1 MLNQKKIQN
10 SFESP
15 TGTFQAFGALRKTL
29 SICHRRWYFVYSIYK
44 TTSRVLVGPG
54 HSLLTPGIPHLSFS
68 NFVNA
73 LNAVIRAV
81 TLQIDPGSEYMKA
94 KRHRS
99 FGIGAKAPH
108 KTFGWRNKEELSVR
122 LLIINEA
129 SDQIYN
135 RLELLWKKSVHKSSL
150 KCPMNPKRL
159 LRV

>member
-1 MLNQKKIQN
+1 MLNKKGRVLNQKKIHN

-15 TGTFQAFGALRKTL
+15 TGAFQAMWALSKTF
-29 SICHRRWYFVYSIYK
+29 STSHQSWYFVYSIYK
-44 TTSRVLVGPG
+44 TTSRELVGPG

-68 NFVNA
+68 NFVNE

-99 FGIGAKAPH
+99 FGIGGKAPQ

-122 LLIINEA
+122 FCWSSTRHRTRSTTDSNFC
-129 SDQIYN
+129 
-135 RLELLWKKSVHKSSL
+135 KKKVFTRAHWNV
-150 KCPMNPKRL
+150 P
-159 LRV
+159 